1 MSTLELKSS
10 FHQLIDKVDESIL
23 QDMYDTFN
31 QYLITDSSVLAFDDC
46 SPKRLERLKQT
57 IKSVE
62 QGNYITTDELRK
74 KFKEWNMR

>member
-31 QYLITDSSVLAFDDC
+31 QYLITDSSVLALDNC
-46 SPKRLERLKQT
+46 TPERLTRLKQA